1 MRVCGTPRE
10 RLPHARRA
18 AGPSPPTTTTVPH
31 KVLASA
37 GYRVEIQNLPAGRPP
52 PLTANIHTKSTNVEA
67 QRISR
72 GVFFFGKTVFLL
84 TNNLHGRTRR
94 RRENT
99 KAEARGAKGAAA
111 RHARPTHAGAGRD
124 VGLRGR
130 RWRSPK
136 RRGGR
141 SGYSWKAT
149 RVAPTPQGCMWTR
162 LGARHRGHLL
172 FASRCMAASQPRQ
185 TACGQCQRHG
195 GARECATRVGH
206 GELNVSMY
214 TEQSSPSHS
223 GSGGAAGTHPRGRPP
238 GLSLIHI

>member
-1 MRVCGTPRE
+1 MVRR
-10 RLPHARRA
+10 RWLASSSRA
-18 AGPSPPTTTTVPH
+18 AWST
-31 KVLASA
+31 
-37 GYRVEIQNLPAGRPP
+37 QQ
-52 PLTANIHTKSTNVEA
+52 PLFRH
-67 QRISR
+67 
-72 GVFFFGKTVFLL
+72 FFFGKTVFLL

-130 RWRSPK
+130 RCRSPK

-162 LGARHRGHLL
+162 LGARHRGHLR
-172 FASRCMAASQPRQ
+172 FAERCMSASQPRQ
-185 TACGQCQRHG
+185 TACEQCQRHD
-195 GARECATRVGH
+195 GARECGSCVGH
-206 GELNVSMY
+206 GELNPSVH
-214 TEQSSPSHS
+214 TQHSSPAHS
-223 GSGGAAGTHPRGRPP
+223 GSGGPTLTRLCVRRETSGAT
-238 GLSLIHI
+238 S

>member
-1 MRVCGTPRE
+1 MV
-10 RLPHARRA
+10 
-18 AGPSPPTTTTVPH
+18 
-31 KVLASA
+31 
-37 GYRVEIQNLPAGRPP
+37 
-52 PLTANIHTKSTNVEA
+52 
-67 QRISR
+67 
-72 GVFFFGKTVFLL
+72 KTVFLL

-130 RWRSPK
+130 RCRSPK

-172 FASRCMAASQPRQ
+172 FAARCMAASQPRQ

-195 GARECATRVGH
+195 GARDCGSCVGH
-206 GELNVSMY
+206 GSSVCLSVCAGSNERRILDPRAGQSTYIHTTVECRRLTASQHVYSHGISSVAHPIACARPFPIFFWLNRLL
-214 TEQSSPSHS
+214 THEQPTRTDEVTT
-223 GSGGAAGTHPRGRPP
+223 GKIPRQRRVAKGAAARRARPTHAGA
-238 GLSLIHI
+238 G

>member
-1 MRVCGTPRE
+1 MSDDHPASVKSHSTVG
-10 RLPHARRA
+10 
-18 AGPSPPTTTTVPH
+18 PPTRQV
-31 KVLASA
+31 
-37 GYRVEIQNLPAGRPP
+37 R
-52 PLTANIHTKSTNVEA
+52 
-67 QRISR
+67 
-72 GVFFFGKTVFLL
+72 FFFGKTVFLL

-130 RWRSPK
+130 RCRSPK

-172 FASRCMAASQPRQ
+172 FAACCMSASQPRQ
-185 TACGQCQRHG
+185 TACGQCQRWPG
-195 GARECATRVGH
+195 PPLVRIYTYMSLSTARQARGCHPQRAWKKSTTLAVRPSPNAAAPPLLLRSG
-206 GELNVSMY
+206 L
-214 TEQSSPSHS
+214 QSTPVH
-223 GSGGAAGTHPRGRPP
+223 
-238 GLSLIHI
+238 LSSRWCRRLLFSSAMLLLLSTS

>member
-1 MRVCGTPRE
+1 MRRVVGGRGTT
-10 RLPHARRA
+10 
-18 AGPSPPTTTTVPH
+18 S
-31 KVLASA
+31 
-37 GYRVEIQNLPAGRPP
+37 
-52 PLTANIHTKSTNVEA
+52 
-67 QRISR
+67 
-72 GVFFFGKTVFLL
+72 VFFFGEVVHSLTDTRTQGPTRQATKLPTQTHTPPAAGHAPRAALLDFLGAVFFLGKTVFLL

-130 RWRSPK
+130 RCRSPK

-172 FASRCMAASQPRQ
+172 FAACCMAASQPRQ

-195 GARECATRVGH
+195 GARDCGSCVGH
-206 GELNVSMY
+206 GELNLSAH
-214 TEQSSPSHS
+214 TQHSSPAHS
-223 GSGGAAGTHPRGRPP
+223 GAGGAAGTHVVRRPARSRAP
-238 GLSLIHI
+238 L

>member
-1 MRVCGTPRE
+1 MPR
-10 RLPHARRA
+10 
-18 AGPSPPTTTTVPH
+18 
-31 KVLASA
+31 
-37 GYRVEIQNLPAGRPP
+37 PAI
-52 PLTANIHTKSTNVEA
+52 L
-67 QRISR
+67 QFFC
-72 GVFFFGKTVFLL
+72 FFFGKTVFLL

-130 RWRSPK
+130 RCRSPK

-172 FASRCMAASQPRQ
+172 FAARCMAASQPRQ

-195 GARECATRVGH
+195 GARDCGSCVGH
-206 GELNVSMY
+206 GELNLSVH
-214 TEQSSPSHS
+214 TQHSSPAHS
-223 GSGGAAGTHPRGRPP
+223 GAGGAAGTHPRGRPP
-238 GLSLIHI
+238 GRGIEPKAASAVARSPKAWRRCSSKPATHTCPR